1 MIEVILDF
9 DELAIQENDESYE
22 VEYQLK
28 RYIYEKLRIIG
39 WEELPKQ
46 SPNKRGIV
54 FEALRDNLHT
64 LTIPEIGEDYI
75 FDMNDEWGWLSYEEY
90 LWHKKQ
96 DAQYGLKNEKGV
108 RDDLLLIFVNFRAFY
123 LAKIGTAIIFLEA
136 IFEALNV
143 STDEENANRLDM
155 QILIKS

>member
-1 MIEVILDF
+1 MNEEKINLDQIS
-9 DELAIQENDESYE
+9 IQENDESNE
-22 VEYQLK
+22 K
-28 RYIYEKLRIIG
+28 KKKKKKYIYEKLRIIG

-64 LTIPEIGEDYI
+64 LTVPEIGEDYI
-75 FDMNDEWGWLSYEEY
+75 FDMNDEWDWLSYEEY
-90 LWHKKQ
+90 LWNKKQ
-96 DAQYGLKNEKGV
+96 DAQYGKKKKKGV

>member
-22 VEYQLK
+22 IEYQLK

-75 FDMNDEWGWLSYEEY
+75 FDMNDEWDWLNYEEY

-96 DAQYGLKNEKGV
+96 DAKYGLKNERGV

-155 QILIKS
+155 HSY